1 VIKLCFCIRRLPH
14 LSREEFQD
22 YWRRKHTRSGGP
34 DAAKV
39 LGMRKYAQVRTLSE
53 ELNRRV
59 ASSRPGL
66 EEEFDGISEVWLD
79 SVEAYERAWGSPEG
93 IATMKRFLDDEKNFI
108 DWSRSTVFLAEEH
121 VLIDETG
128 PE

>member
-1 VIKLCFCIRRLPH
+1 
-14 LSREEFQD
+14 
-22 YWRRKHTRSGGP
+22 
-34 DAAKV
+34 
-39 LGMRKYAQVRTLSE
+39 MRKYAQVKTLSE

-66 EEEFDGISEVWLD
+66 EPEFDGISEVWLD

-121 VLIDETG
+121 VLVDQTG
-128 PE
+128 PEQRNV